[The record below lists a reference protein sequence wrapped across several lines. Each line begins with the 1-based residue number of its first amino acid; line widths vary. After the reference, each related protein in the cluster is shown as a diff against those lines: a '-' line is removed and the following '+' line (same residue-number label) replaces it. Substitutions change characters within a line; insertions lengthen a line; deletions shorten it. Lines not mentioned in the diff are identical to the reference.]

1 MAEIRKILHVEDDAD
16 IREITYLALAEFGG
30 FEVLQCATGMDAIK
44 KAAKFAPD
52 LLLLD
57 VMMPGLSGL
66 ETLTKLRR
74 QDELAGVPVI
84 FMTSK
89 DVTSKHHSDIQE
101 NAVGAIQK
109 PFDPVALPDQLR
121 AIVANT
127 E

>member
-1 MAEIRKILHVEDDAD
+1 MTEIQKILHVEDDAD

-30 FEVLQCATGMDAIK
+30 FEVMQCANGTDAIK

-66 ETLTKLRR
+66 ETLAKLRR
-74 QDELAGVPVI
+74 QDALADVPAI

-89 DVTSKHHSDIQE
+89 DVTSKHHSDITDC
-101 NAVGAIQK
+101 AAGAIQK

-121 AIVANT
+121 TIVAQAG
-127 E
+127 

>member
-1 MAEIRKILHVEDDAD
+1 MTDIRKILHVEDDAD

-30 FEVLQCATGMDAIK
+30 FEVMQCSNGTEAIK

-66 ETLTKLRR
+66 ETLAKLRR
-74 QDELAGVPVI
+74 QDELADVPAI

-89 DVTSKHHSDIQE
+89 DVTSKHHSDITE
-101 NAVGAIQK
+101 CAVGAIQK

-121 AIVANT
+121 AIVGKA

>member
-1 MAEIRKILHVEDDAD
+1 MAEIQKILHVEDDAD

-30 FEVLQCATGMDAIK
+30 FEVMQCANGMDAIK
-44 KAAKFAPD
+44 KASKFEPD

-66 ETLTKLRR
+66 ETLAKLRR
-74 QDELAGVPVI
+74 QDELVDVPVI

-89 DVTSKHHSDIQE
+89 DVTSKHHSDIRE
-101 NAVGAIQK
+101 KAVGAIQK

-121 AIVANT
+121 TIVANA